1 MVNMKLK
8 RFKMIAWHEMCYH
21 VGVLAWRCESRRW
34 VRWMV
39 NTNEPDWRTVLMSQ
53 IASRGIY
60 DKSGTRW
67 EGAQRVMRN
76 GRSQLAVIKVFLV
89 VMQDWICVRE
99 YLSVSEMNHLWYNSN
114 ASIHVQNLFSWFIT
128 SDWGHFG
135 WCTNIYKI
143 FEWLN
148 RIILIFQQ
156 YLLHLKNQTIVR
168 CSWKYQK

>member
-1 MVNMKLK
+1 MVGMKLK
-8 RFKMIAWHEMCYH
+8 RFKMNAWHDMCYH
-21 VGVLAWRCESRRW
+21 EGVLTRLCESRRW
-34 VRWMV
+34 TRRRM
-39 NTNEPDWRTVLMSQ
+39 NTNEADWRTALLRQ
-53 IASRGIY
+53 IASRGIS
-60 DKSGTRW
+60 DESGTRW
-67 EGAQRVMRN
+67 EGGQRVMKD
-76 GRSQLAVIKVFLV
+76 GRCHLAVIKVFLV
-89 VMQDWICVRE
+89 IMQDWICIGG
-99 YLSVSEMNHLWYNSN
+99 YLSAGEMNHLLHNSN
-114 ASIHVQNLFSWFIT
+114 ASIHVQKLFSRFIT